1 MMKILPVEESMSAS
15 EKRRRRAENRKAMYA
30 QLEAETRNHPE
41 AELSEEEMVQARQ
54 MIRDLLKK
62 EFPKLKF

>member
-15 EKRRRRAENRKAMYA
+15 EKRRRRAENRKTMYA
-30 QLEAETRNHPE
+30 QMEAETRDHPE
-41 AELSEEEMVQARQ
+41 AELSEEEMAQARQ

-62 EFPKLKF
+62 EFPELKF